1 MKRWLAEGFRFIPL
15 SLFGPLGIVS
25 HSEDQRSDSMDAPVD
40 FFSNWLVEAACRG
53 GRRSETKRTFN
64 FFPDERISSCGN
76 LGQT

>member
-40 FFSNWLVEAACRG
+40 FFSNG
-53 GRRSETKRTFN
+53 GSGFR
-64 FFPDERISSCGN
+64 
-76 LGQT
+76 LL